1 MEVGAVCDTLECM
14 ISTIESIITE
24 AREIIDD
31 GSIINQQLYSFVYSK
46 LCCDD
51 ISLKKEK

>member
-51 ISLKKEK
+51 ISL